1 MAIIILEGCDCTGKT
16 TLANELAKRT
26 GYEIVKGSSFEISQL
41 GADGMFEYMMGLLDR
56 DNIIIDRF
64 YHSNYVYGF
73 LYDYPLLK
81 ASQFFELAD
90 KTDKRAV
97 VVYLHANERVIA
109 NRMVER
115 GDKDINVQDV
125 KNIIKRYN
133 EIICHPILAN
143 KMTIQINTT
152 YSHDV
157 KLTAAM
163 LTEFINLQETNM
175 FIYNPQ

>member
-1 MAIIILEGCDCTGKT
+1 MIVILEGCDCTGKT

-73 LYDYPLLK
+73 LYDYPMLK

-163 LTEFINLQETNM
+163 LSEIIKLQEINM
-175 FIYNPQ
+175 FIRNPQ